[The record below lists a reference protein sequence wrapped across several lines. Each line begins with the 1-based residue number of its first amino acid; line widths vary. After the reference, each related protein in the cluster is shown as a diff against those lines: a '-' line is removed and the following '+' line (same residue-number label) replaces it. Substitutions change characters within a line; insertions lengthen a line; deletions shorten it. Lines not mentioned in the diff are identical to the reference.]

1 MDVLHFVNLLAEK
14 FGMPTRKKSRE
25 QRLADRLLRGA
36 SKGALSEARAII
48 QEGSQV
54 TSNTILRL
62 ITTPLNEVTV
72 SNVFTGVFLFTGWGE
87 SRYL

>member
-48 QEGSQV
+48 QEGAQV
-54 TSNTILRL
+54 TSNTFGPRL
-62 ITTPLNEVTV
+62 ITLGKGNVKAIFSSLLLLNLNIKLD
-72 SNVFTGVFLFTGWGE
+72 SL
-87 SRYL
+87 

>member
-1 MDVLHFVNLLAEK
+1 MDVLHFVNLLTEK

-48 QEGSQV
+48 QEGAQV
-54 TSNTILRL
+54 TSNTFGPSL
-62 ITTPLNEVTV
+62 ITLGKA
-72 SNVFTGVFLFTGWGE
+72 NVKTIFLSLLLFNLSILCE
-87 SRYL
+87 S